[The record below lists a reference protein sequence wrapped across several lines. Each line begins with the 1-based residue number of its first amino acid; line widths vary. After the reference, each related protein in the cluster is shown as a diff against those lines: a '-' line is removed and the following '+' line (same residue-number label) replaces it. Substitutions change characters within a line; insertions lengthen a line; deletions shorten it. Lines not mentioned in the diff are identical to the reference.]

1 MYKLDFSK
9 PEMEDIKSKIYLTD
23 LQKKI
28 LELKLE
34 GNETIAGIALKCNC
48 CEKTVS
54 NKWKEIIEK
63 IYKVI

>member
-9 PEMEDIKSKIYLTD
+9 PEMEVIKSKIYLTD
-23 LQKKI
+23 IQKKI

-34 GNETIAGIALKCNC
+34 GNDTIAGIAYKCGC

-54 NKWKEIIEK
+54 NQWKEIIEK